1 MPEKKLYDLTVDP
14 EFRDLIPPLNEEE
27 LKLLEE
33 SLVAD
38 GCESPLIVWNGVI
51 VDGHNR
57 YAICRKHEIPFAIQE
72 KNFSSRDDAMLWMLR
87 NQLGRRNLNNYQRV
101 ELVLKFE
108 PLVKNAAE
116 QRMMAGKAANP
127 VPTLAQGQTKGRT
140 RDHLSEAAGVSHG
153 TFAKAKKL
161 VQSADEET
169 KRELRAGK
177 VTVNRAYT
185 DLLEKEHEGE
195 TKICE
200 RCKQEKPLSAF
211 SIPSNRRSFSSV
223 CRDCEKEISAVAKS
237 AAEAAAKPADT
248 AAKPADIAASSEPP
262 CPIPGMVMHNGAPI
276 HVERP
281 LPDTP
286 EMFRYVADLVKSCC
300 EEDAFINGN
309 GTAKPTGL
317 LHSVNGAATGVTT
330 AGAAI
335 TADEII
341 DLIHSVK
348 SGYRKKAVFLLN
360 DSTVKTLRR
369 LKDGNGQYL
378 WQPGLKEG
386 QPDKLLSYR
395 LVTSAY
401 MPEVAS
407 GAKPVLFGDFSSYWI
422 ADRQGRSFQRLN
434 ELYAA
439 TGQIGFRATQRVD
452 GRLVQS
458 EGLKCLAMKA

>member
-1 MPEKKLYDLTVDP
+1 MPEKKVYDLTVDP

-185 DLLEKEHEGE
+185 ELLEKEHEGE

-237 AAEAAAKPADT
+237 AAEAAAKPAD
-248 AAKPADIAASSEPP
+248 IAASSEPP

-276 HVERP
+276 HVETA

-300 EEDAFINGN
+300 DSYVI
-309 GTAKPTGL
+309 GL
-317 LHSVNGAATGVTT
+317 
-330 AGAAI
+330 
-335 TADEII
+335 
-341 DLIHSVK
+341 
-348 SGYRKKAVFLLN
+348 
-360 DSTVKTLRR
+360 
-369 LKDGNGQYL
+369 
-378 WQPGLKEG
+378 
-386 QPDKLLSYR
+386 
-395 LVTSAY
+395 TSAMRRY
-401 MPEVAS
+401 SS
-407 GAKPVLFGDFSSYWI
+407 GMGSEEHNAQILEMVRRTNAQVLTI
-422 ADRQGRSFQRLN
+422 LN
-434 ELYAA
+434 ERMEE
-439 TGQIGFRATQRVD
+439 Q
-452 GRLVQS
+452 
-458 EGLKCLAMKA
+458 

>member
-1 MPEKKLYDLTVDP
+1 MTEQKVYELTVDP

-33 SLVAD
+33 SIVAD

-57 YAICRKHEIPFAIQE
+57 YAICRKHGIPFSIQE

-87 NQLGRRNLNNYQRV
+87 NQLGRRNLNSYQRV

-185 DLLEKEHEGE
+185 ELLEKEHEGE

-248 AAKPADIAASSEPP
+248 AASSEPP

-300 EEDAFINGN
+300 DSYVI
-309 GTAKPTGL
+309 GL
-317 LHSVNGAATGVTT
+317 
-330 AGAAI
+330 
-335 TADEII
+335 
-341 DLIHSVK
+341 
-348 SGYRKKAVFLLN
+348 
-360 DSTVKTLRR
+360 
-369 LKDGNGQYL
+369 
-378 WQPGLKEG
+378 
-386 QPDKLLSYR
+386 
-395 LVTSAY
+395 TSAMRRY
-401 MPEVAS
+401 SS
-407 GAKPVLFGDFSSYWI
+407 GMGSEEHNAQILEMVRRTNAQVLTI
-422 ADRQGRSFQRLN
+422 LN
-434 ELYAA
+434 KRME
-439 TGQIGFRATQRVD
+439 
-452 GRLVQS
+452 
-458 EGLKCLAMKA
+458 EK

>member
-185 DLLEKEHEGE
+185 ELLEKEHEGE

-276 HVERP
+276 HVETV

-286 EMFRYVADLVKSCC
+286 EMFCYVADLVKSCC
-300 EEDAFINGN
+300 DSYVI
-309 GTAKPTGL
+309 GL
-317 LHSVNGAATGVTT
+317 
-330 AGAAI
+330 
-335 TADEII
+335 
-341 DLIHSVK
+341 
-348 SGYRKKAVFLLN
+348 
-360 DSTVKTLRR
+360 
-369 LKDGNGQYL
+369 
-378 WQPGLKEG
+378 
-386 QPDKLLSYR
+386 
-395 LVTSAY
+395 TSAMRRY
-401 MPEVAS
+401 SS
-407 GAKPVLFGDFSSYWI
+407 GMGSEEHNAQILEMVRRTNEQVLTI
-422 ADRQGRSFQRLN
+422 LN
-434 ELYAA
+434 E
-439 TGQIGFRATQRVD
+439 RM
-452 GRLVQS
+452 
-458 EGLKCLAMKA
+458 EEK

>member
-108 PLVKNAAE
+108 PLVKSAAE
-116 QRMMAGKAANP
+116 QRMLAGKAANP

-185 DLLEKEHEGE
+185 ELLEKEHEGE

-248 AAKPADIAASSEPP
+248 AASSEPP

-300 EEDAFINGN
+300 DSYVI
-309 GTAKPTGL
+309 GL
-317 LHSVNGAATGVTT
+317 
-330 AGAAI
+330 
-335 TADEII
+335 
-341 DLIHSVK
+341 
-348 SGYRKKAVFLLN
+348 
-360 DSTVKTLRR
+360 
-369 LKDGNGQYL
+369 
-378 WQPGLKEG
+378 
-386 QPDKLLSYR
+386 
-395 LVTSAY
+395 TSAMRRY
-401 MPEVAS
+401 SS
-407 GAKPVLFGDFSSYWI
+407 GMGSEEHNAQILEMVRRTNEQVLTI
-422 ADRQGRSFQRLN
+422 LN
-434 ELYAA
+434 E
-439 TGQIGFRATQRVD
+439 RM
-452 GRLVQS
+452 
-458 EGLKCLAMKA
+458 EEK

>member
-72 KNFSSRDDAMLWMLR
+72 KDFSSRDDAMLWMLR

-116 QRMMAGKAANP
+116 QRMLAGKAANP

-185 DLLEKEHEGE
+185 ELLEKEHEGE

-276 HVERP
+276 HVETA

-286 EMFRYVADLVKSCC
+286 EMFCYVADLVKSCC
-300 EEDAFINGN
+300 DSYVI
-309 GTAKPTGL
+309 GL
-317 LHSVNGAATGVTT
+317 
-330 AGAAI
+330 
-335 TADEII
+335 
-341 DLIHSVK
+341 
-348 SGYRKKAVFLLN
+348 
-360 DSTVKTLRR
+360 
-369 LKDGNGQYL
+369 
-378 WQPGLKEG
+378 
-386 QPDKLLSYR
+386 
-395 LVTSAY
+395 TSAMRRY
-401 MPEVAS
+401 SS
-407 GAKPVLFGDFSSYWI
+407 GMGSEEHDAQILELVRQTNAQVLTI
-422 ADRQGRSFQRLN
+422 LN
-434 ELYAA
+434 E
-439 TGQIGFRATQRVD
+439 R
-452 GRLVQS
+452 
-458 EGLKCLAMKA
+458 MKEK

>member
-1 MPEKKLYDLTVDP
+1 MSEKKLYDLTVDP

-72 KNFSSRDDAMLWMLR
+72 KDFSSRDDAMLWMLR
-87 NQLGRRNLNNYQRV
+87 NQLGRRNLNSYHRV

-108 PLVKNAAE
+108 PLVKSAAE
-116 QRMMAGKAANP
+116 QRMLAGKVANP
-127 VPTLAQGQTKGRT
+127 VPTLAQGQTKGKT

-185 DLLEKEHEGE
+185 ELLEKEHEGE

-200 RCKQEKPLSAF
+200 RCKQEKSLSAF

-248 AAKPADIAASSEPP
+248 AAKPVDIAASSEPP
-262 CPIPGMVMHNGAPI
+262 CPIPGMAMHNGAPI

-300 EEDAFINGN
+300 DSYVI
-309 GTAKPTGL
+309 GL
-317 LHSVNGAATGVTT
+317 
-330 AGAAI
+330 
-335 TADEII
+335 
-341 DLIHSVK
+341 
-348 SGYRKKAVFLLN
+348 
-360 DSTVKTLRR
+360 
-369 LKDGNGQYL
+369 
-378 WQPGLKEG
+378 
-386 QPDKLLSYR
+386 
-395 LVTSAY
+395 TSAMRRY
-401 MPEVAS
+401 SS
-407 GAKPVLFGDFSSYWI
+407 GMGSEEHNAQILEMVRQTNAQVLTI
-422 ADRQGRSFQRLN
+422 LN
-434 ELYAA
+434 KRME
-439 TGQIGFRATQRVD
+439 
-452 GRLVQS
+452 
-458 EGLKCLAMKA
+458 EK

>member
-27 LKLLEE
+27 QKLLEE

-108 PLVKNAAE
+108 PLVKSAAE
-116 QRMMAGKAANP
+116 QRMLAGKAANP

-185 DLLEKEHEGE
+185 ELLEKEHEGE

-223 CRDCEKEISAVAKS
+223 CRDCEKDISAVAKS
-237 AAEAAAKPADT
+237 AAEA

-300 EEDAFINGN
+300 DSYVI
-309 GTAKPTGL
+309 GL
-317 LHSVNGAATGVTT
+317 
-330 AGAAI
+330 
-335 TADEII
+335 
-341 DLIHSVK
+341 
-348 SGYRKKAVFLLN
+348 
-360 DSTVKTLRR
+360 
-369 LKDGNGQYL
+369 
-378 WQPGLKEG
+378 
-386 QPDKLLSYR
+386 
-395 LVTSAY
+395 TSAMRRY
-401 MPEVAS
+401 SS
-407 GAKPVLFGDFSSYWI
+407 GMGSEEHNVQILEMVRRTNAQVLTI
-422 ADRQGRSFQRLN
+422 LN
-434 ELYAA
+434 KRME
-439 TGQIGFRATQRVD
+439 
-452 GRLVQS
+452 
-458 EGLKCLAMKA
+458 EK

>member
-1 MPEKKLYDLTVDP
+1 MPEKKLYDLAVDP

-38 GCESPLIVWNGVI
+38 GCESPLTVWNGVI
-51 VDGHNR
+51 IDGHNR
-57 YAICRKHEIPFAIQE
+57 YAICRKHGIPFSIQE

-87 NQLGRRNLNNYQRV
+87 NQLGRRNLNSYQRV

-108 PLVKNAAE
+108 PLVKSAAE
-116 QRMMAGKAANP
+116 QRMLAGKAANP
-127 VPTLAQGQTKGRT
+127 VPTLAQGQTKGKT

-185 DLLEKEHEGE
+185 ELLEKEHEGE

-248 AAKPADIAASSEPP
+248 AASSEPP

-300 EEDAFINGN
+300 DSYVI
-309 GTAKPTGL
+309 GL
-317 LHSVNGAATGVTT
+317 
-330 AGAAI
+330 
-335 TADEII
+335 
-341 DLIHSVK
+341 
-348 SGYRKKAVFLLN
+348 
-360 DSTVKTLRR
+360 
-369 LKDGNGQYL
+369 
-378 WQPGLKEG
+378 
-386 QPDKLLSYR
+386 
-395 LVTSAY
+395 TSAMRRY
-401 MPEVAS
+401 SS
-407 GAKPVLFGDFSSYWI
+407 GMGSEEHNAQILEMVRRTNEQVLTI
-422 ADRQGRSFQRLN
+422 LN
-434 ELYAA
+434 E
-439 TGQIGFRATQRVD
+439 RM
-452 GRLVQS
+452 
-458 EGLKCLAMKA
+458 EEK

>member
-1 MPEKKLYDLTVDP
+1 MPEKKVYDLTVDP

-51 VDGHNR
+51 IDGHNR
-57 YAICRKHEIPFAIQE
+57 YMICQKHDIPFSIQE
-72 KNFSSRDDAMLWMLR
+72 KHFDTREEVMLWMLR

-108 PLVKNAAE
+108 PLVKSAAE
-116 QRMMAGKAANP
+116 QRMLAGKVANP
-127 VPTLAQGQTKGRT
+127 VPTLAQGQTKGKT

-185 DLLEKEHEGE
+185 ELLEKEHEGE

-200 RCKQEKPLSAF
+200 RCKQEKSLSAF

-237 AAEAAAKPADT
+237 AAEA

-300 EEDAFINGN
+300 DSYVI
-309 GTAKPTGL
+309 GL
-317 LHSVNGAATGVTT
+317 
-330 AGAAI
+330 
-335 TADEII
+335 
-341 DLIHSVK
+341 
-348 SGYRKKAVFLLN
+348 
-360 DSTVKTLRR
+360 
-369 LKDGNGQYL
+369 
-378 WQPGLKEG
+378 
-386 QPDKLLSYR
+386 
-395 LVTSAY
+395 TSAMRRY
-401 MPEVAS
+401 SS
-407 GAKPVLFGDFSSYWI
+407 GMGSEEHNAQILEMVRRTNAQVLTI
-422 ADRQGRSFQRLN
+422 LN
-434 ELYAA
+434 KRMEE
-439 TGQIGFRATQRVD
+439 Q
-452 GRLVQS
+452 
-458 EGLKCLAMKA
+458 

>member
-1 MPEKKLYDLTVDP
+1 MTEKKVYELTVDP

-57 YAICRKHEIPFAIQE
+57 YAICRKHGIPFSIQE

-185 DLLEKEHEGE
+185 ELLEKEHEGE

-237 AAEAAAKPADT
+237 AAEAAAKPAD
-248 AAKPADIAASSEPP
+248 IAASSEPP

-276 HVERP
+276 HVETA

-286 EMFRYVADLVKSCC
+286 EMFCYVADLVKSCC
-300 EEDAFINGN
+300 DSYVI
-309 GTAKPTGL
+309 GL
-317 LHSVNGAATGVTT
+317 
-330 AGAAI
+330 
-335 TADEII
+335 
-341 DLIHSVK
+341 
-348 SGYRKKAVFLLN
+348 
-360 DSTVKTLRR
+360 
-369 LKDGNGQYL
+369 
-378 WQPGLKEG
+378 
-386 QPDKLLSYR
+386 
-395 LVTSAY
+395 TSAMRRY
-401 MPEVAS
+401 SS
-407 GAKPVLFGDFSSYWI
+407 GMGSEEHDAQILELVRQTNAQVLTI
-422 ADRQGRSFQRLN
+422 LN
-434 ELYAA
+434 E
-439 TGQIGFRATQRVD
+439 R
-452 GRLVQS
+452 
-458 EGLKCLAMKA
+458 MKEQ

>member
-14 EFRDLIPPLNEEE
+14 EFRDLIPPLNKEE

-72 KNFSSRDDAMLWMLR
+72 KNFSSRDEAMLWMLR

-108 PLVKNAAE
+108 PLVKSAAE
-116 QRMMAGKAANP
+116 QRMLAGKVANP
-127 VPTLAQGQTKGRT
+127 VPTLAQGQTKGKT

-185 DLLEKEHEGE
+185 ELLEKEHEGE

-237 AAEAAAKPADT
+237 AAEAAAKL
-248 AAKPADIAASSEPP
+248 ADIAASSEPP

-276 HVERP
+276 HVETA

-300 EEDAFINGN
+300 DSYVI
-309 GTAKPTGL
+309 GL
-317 LHSVNGAATGVTT
+317 
-330 AGAAI
+330 
-335 TADEII
+335 
-341 DLIHSVK
+341 
-348 SGYRKKAVFLLN
+348 
-360 DSTVKTLRR
+360 
-369 LKDGNGQYL
+369 
-378 WQPGLKEG
+378 
-386 QPDKLLSYR
+386 
-395 LVTSAY
+395 TSAMRRY
-401 MPEVAS
+401 SS
-407 GAKPVLFGDFSSYWI
+407 GMGSEEHDAQILELVRQTNSQVLTI
-422 ADRQGRSFQRLN
+422 LN
-434 ELYAA
+434 E
-439 TGQIGFRATQRVD
+439 R
-452 GRLVQS
+452 
-458 EGLKCLAMKA
+458 MKEQ

>member
-127 VPTLAQGQTKGRT
+127 VPTLAQGQTKGKT

-185 DLLEKEHEGE
+185 ELLEKEHEGE

-248 AAKPADIAASSEPP
+248 AASSEPP

-286 EMFRYVADLVKSCC
+286 EMFCYVADLVKSCC
-300 EEDAFINGN
+300 DSYVI
-309 GTAKPTGL
+309 GL
-317 LHSVNGAATGVTT
+317 
-330 AGAAI
+330 
-335 TADEII
+335 
-341 DLIHSVK
+341 
-348 SGYRKKAVFLLN
+348 
-360 DSTVKTLRR
+360 
-369 LKDGNGQYL
+369 
-378 WQPGLKEG
+378 
-386 QPDKLLSYR
+386 
-395 LVTSAY
+395 TSAMRRY
-401 MPEVAS
+401 SS
-407 GAKPVLFGDFSSYWI
+407 GMGSEEHDAQILELVRQTNAQVLTI
-422 ADRQGRSFQRLN
+422 LN
-434 ELYAA
+434 E
-439 TGQIGFRATQRVD
+439 R
-452 GRLVQS
+452 
-458 EGLKCLAMKA
+458 MKEK

>member
-72 KNFSSRDDAMLWMLR
+72 KNFSSRDGAMLWMLR

-185 DLLEKEHEGE
+185 ELLEKEHEGE

-237 AAEAAAKPADT
+237 AAEAAAKPAD
-248 AAKPADIAASSEPP
+248 IAASSEPP

-300 EEDAFINGN
+300 DSYVI
-309 GTAKPTGL
+309 GL
-317 LHSVNGAATGVTT
+317 
-330 AGAAI
+330 
-335 TADEII
+335 
-341 DLIHSVK
+341 
-348 SGYRKKAVFLLN
+348 
-360 DSTVKTLRR
+360 
-369 LKDGNGQYL
+369 
-378 WQPGLKEG
+378 
-386 QPDKLLSYR
+386 
-395 LVTSAY
+395 TSAMRRY
-401 MPEVAS
+401 SS
-407 GAKPVLFGDFSSYWI
+407 GMGSEEHNAQILEMVRRTNEQVLTI
-422 ADRQGRSFQRLN
+422 LN
-434 ELYAA
+434 E
-439 TGQIGFRATQRVD
+439 RM
-452 GRLVQS
+452 
-458 EGLKCLAMKA
+458 EEK

>member
-1 MPEKKLYDLTVDP
+1 MPEKKSYDLTVDP

-185 DLLEKEHEGE
+185 ELLEKEHEGE

-248 AAKPADIAASSEPP
+248 AASSEPP

-286 EMFRYVADLVKSCC
+286 EMFCYVADLVKSCC
-300 EEDAFINGN
+300 DSYVI
-309 GTAKPTGL
+309 GL
-317 LHSVNGAATGVTT
+317 
-330 AGAAI
+330 
-335 TADEII
+335 
-341 DLIHSVK
+341 
-348 SGYRKKAVFLLN
+348 
-360 DSTVKTLRR
+360 
-369 LKDGNGQYL
+369 
-378 WQPGLKEG
+378 
-386 QPDKLLSYR
+386 
-395 LVTSAY
+395 TSAMRRY
-401 MPEVAS
+401 SS
-407 GAKPVLFGDFSSYWI
+407 GMGSEEHDAQILELVRQTNAQVLTI
-422 ADRQGRSFQRLN
+422 LN
-434 ELYAA
+434 E
-439 TGQIGFRATQRVD
+439 R
-452 GRLVQS
+452 
-458 EGLKCLAMKA
+458 MKEK

>member
-14 EFRDLIPPLNEEE
+14 EFRDLIPPLNKEE

-51 VDGHNR
+51 IDGHNR
-57 YAICRKHEIPFAIQE
+57 YAICRKHDVPFSIQE
-72 KNFSSRDDAMLWMLR
+72 KDFSSRDEAMLWMLR

-127 VPTLAQGQTKGRT
+127 VPTLAQGQTKGKT
-140 RDHLSEAAGVSHG
+140 QDHLSEAAGVSHG

-185 DLLEKEHEGE
+185 ELLEKEHEGE

-237 AAEAAAKPADT
+237 AAEAAAKPAD
-248 AAKPADIAASSEPP
+248 IAASSEPP
-262 CPIPGMVMHNGAPI
+262 CPIPGMVMHDGAPI
-276 HVERP
+276 HVEMA

-286 EMFRYVADLVKSCC
+286 EMFCYVADLVKSCC
-300 EEDAFINGN
+300 DSYVI
-309 GTAKPTGL
+309 GL
-317 LHSVNGAATGVTT
+317 
-330 AGAAI
+330 
-335 TADEII
+335 
-341 DLIHSVK
+341 
-348 SGYRKKAVFLLN
+348 
-360 DSTVKTLRR
+360 
-369 LKDGNGQYL
+369 
-378 WQPGLKEG
+378 
-386 QPDKLLSYR
+386 
-395 LVTSAY
+395 TSAMRRY
-401 MPEVAS
+401 SS
-407 GAKPVLFGDFSSYWI
+407 GMGSEEHDAQILELVRQANAQVLTI
-422 ADRQGRSFQRLN
+422 LN
-434 ELYAA
+434 E
-439 TGQIGFRATQRVD
+439 R
-452 GRLVQS
+452 
-458 EGLKCLAMKA
+458 MKEQ

>member
-27 LKLLEE
+27 LKLLEA
-33 SLVAD
+33 SIVAD

-57 YAICRKHEIPFAIQE
+57 YAICRKHGIPFSIQE

-87 NQLGRRNLNNYQRV
+87 NQLGRRNLNSYQRV

-127 VPTLAQGQTKGRT
+127 VPTLAQGQTKGKT

-153 TFAKAKKL
+153 TLAKAKKL

-185 DLLEKEHEGE
+185 ELLEKEHEGE

-237 AAEAAAKPADT
+237 AAEAASKSSAETSTSNPA
-248 AAKPADIAASSEPP
+248 EP
-262 CPIPGMVMHNGAPI
+262 CPIPGMVMRNGAPI
-276 HVERP
+276 HVETA

-286 EMFRYVADLVKSCC
+286 EMFCYVADLVKSCC
-300 EEDAFINGN
+300 DSYVI
-309 GTAKPTGL
+309 GL
-317 LHSVNGAATGVTT
+317 
-330 AGAAI
+330 
-335 TADEII
+335 
-341 DLIHSVK
+341 
-348 SGYRKKAVFLLN
+348 
-360 DSTVKTLRR
+360 
-369 LKDGNGQYL
+369 
-378 WQPGLKEG
+378 
-386 QPDKLLSYR
+386 
-395 LVTSAY
+395 TSAMRRY
-401 MPEVAS
+401 SS
-407 GAKPVLFGDFSSYWI
+407 GMGSEEHDAQILELVRQTNAQVLTI
-422 ADRQGRSFQRLN
+422 LN
-434 ELYAA
+434 K
-439 TGQIGFRATQRVD
+439 R
-452 GRLVQS
+452 
-458 EGLKCLAMKA
+458 MKEQ

>member
-116 QRMMAGKAANP
+116 QRMLAGKAANP
-127 VPTLAQGQTKGRT
+127 VPTLAQGQTKGKT

-185 DLLEKEHEGE
+185 ELLEKEHEGE

-200 RCKQEKPLSAF
+200 RCKQEKSLSAF

-237 AAEAAAKPADT
+237 AAEA

-300 EEDAFINGN
+300 DSYVI
-309 GTAKPTGL
+309 GL
-317 LHSVNGAATGVTT
+317 
-330 AGAAI
+330 
-335 TADEII
+335 
-341 DLIHSVK
+341 
-348 SGYRKKAVFLLN
+348 
-360 DSTVKTLRR
+360 
-369 LKDGNGQYL
+369 
-378 WQPGLKEG
+378 
-386 QPDKLLSYR
+386 
-395 LVTSAY
+395 TSAMRRY
-401 MPEVAS
+401 SS
-407 GAKPVLFGDFSSYWI
+407 GMGSEEHNAQILEMVRRTNEQVLTI
-422 ADRQGRSFQRLN
+422 LN
-434 ELYAA
+434 E
-439 TGQIGFRATQRVD
+439 RM
-452 GRLVQS
+452 
-458 EGLKCLAMKA
+458 EEK

>member
-185 DLLEKEHEGE
+185 ELLEKEHEGE

-248 AAKPADIAASSEPP
+248 AASSEPP

-300 EEDAFINGN
+300 DSYVI
-309 GTAKPTGL
+309 GL
-317 LHSVNGAATGVTT
+317 
-330 AGAAI
+330 
-335 TADEII
+335 
-341 DLIHSVK
+341 
-348 SGYRKKAVFLLN
+348 
-360 DSTVKTLRR
+360 
-369 LKDGNGQYL
+369 
-378 WQPGLKEG
+378 
-386 QPDKLLSYR
+386 
-395 LVTSAY
+395 TSAMRRY
-401 MPEVAS
+401 SS
-407 GAKPVLFGDFSSYWI
+407 GMGSEEHNAQILEMVRQTNAQVLTI
-422 ADRQGRSFQRLN
+422 LN
-434 ELYAA
+434 E
-439 TGQIGFRATQRVD
+439 R
-452 GRLVQS
+452 
-458 EGLKCLAMKA
+458 MKEK